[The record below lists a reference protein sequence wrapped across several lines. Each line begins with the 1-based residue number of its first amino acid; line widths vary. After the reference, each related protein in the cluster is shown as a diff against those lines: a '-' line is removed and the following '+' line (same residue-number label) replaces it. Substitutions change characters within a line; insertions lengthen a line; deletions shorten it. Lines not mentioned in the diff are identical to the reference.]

1 MSATDFNLK
10 TILANPR
17 HACELRWPQSS
28 DLDAQWNTV
37 SALIDAINA
46 LKPALKNKKTEKQE
60 CARDFGRIKSQGGDI
75 EAQKALMQ
83 RIASELDSVEQKLR
97 ELEAQLL
104 NFFAPDEVTP
114 KLFPARFDSRIDDS
128 ASVTHISAIDDSEQA
143 AWDAYVDNHVQASL
157 YHTYRWRTVI
167 EQSFGHECFYLAA
180 KNDQQKIC
188 GVLPLVRLR
197 SRLFGD
203 FAISV
208 PFFNYGGPLAD
219 NVQISTQLLAHA
231 AVIAQN
237 LQLKHLEIRATQS
250 LNFESAL
257 NSKTATES
265 WPARTDK
272 ASMIRRLPNTSAQ
285 LDEEIGAKVRA
296 QIKRARQEDIAI
308 HTGQLELLDDFY
320 RVFAINM
327 RDLGTPVYG
336 KNFFRN
342 ILTAFPEQ
350 AHIVIVR
357 LRGKPV
363 AAAFLLG
370 YRDMMEIPWASTI
383 RSANTLN
390 MNMLLYRAVLEFS
403 IQQGYEFFDF
413 GRSTID
419 SGTYRFKRQWGAQPL
434 QHYWHY
440 WQPNAAELPSLKPDS
455 PKFKL
460 MIAAWQQLPVA
471 ISKLIGPHIV
481 KYLP

>member
-1 MSATDFNLK
+1 MSETEFTLK

-17 HACELRWPQSS
+17 QACELRWPQAG
-28 DLDAQWNTV
+28 DLDTRCNAV

-46 LKPALKNKKTEKQE
+46 LKPALKNKKNEKQE
-60 CARDFGRIKSQGGDI
+60 CARDFGRIKNQGGDI

-83 RIASELDSVEQKLR
+83 RIASELDSIEQKLR

-104 NFFAPDEVTP
+104 NLFAPDEVARKP
-114 KLFPARFDSRIDDS
+114 FPPRFDSRADIA
-128 ASVTHISAIDDSEQA
+128 ASLAHIIAIDDSEQA
-143 AWDAYVDNHVQASL
+143 AWDAYVDGHLQASL

-180 KNDQQKIC
+180 KDDQQKIC
-188 GVLPLVRLR
+188 GVLPLMRLR

-219 NVQISTQLLAHA
+219 NAQISAQLLAHA
-231 AVIAQN
+231 AEIAKN
-237 LQLKHLEIRATQS
+237 LHLKHLEIRATHS
-250 LNFESAL
+250 LNADPTT
-257 NSKTATES
+257 KA

-272 ASMIRRLPNTSAQ
+272 ASMIRRLPRTSEQ

-296 QIKRARQEDIAI
+296 QIKRARQEDIEIRA
-308 HTGQLELLDDFY
+308 GQLELLDDFY

-342 ILTAFPEQ
+342 ILTAFPQQ
-350 AHIVIVR
+350 AHIVSVR

-370 YRDMMEIPWASTI
+370 HRDMMEIPWASTL
-383 RSANTLN
+383 RSVNALN
-390 MNMLLYRAVLEFS
+390 MNMLLYRAVLGFTIE
-403 IQQGYEFFDF
+403 QGYPFFDF

-440 WQPNAAELPSLKPDS
+440 WQPNDAELPALKPDS